1 MKKRTLLT
9 LIAVTLLTVVVAG
22 TAAAGSPEDMVAA
35 YHKAIQTGDIEAA
48 KGMLAEDLLLFEDG
62 IAETSL
68 KHYAKG
74 HMKSDVAFAA
84 QMKRKL
90 ENQASWIDGDTAT
103 VSSTYD
109 VKTKYKRRR
118 YHIKAAE
125 TMTLKQINGQW
136 IIVHVHWSN
145 HQVKE

>member
-9 LIAVTLLTVVVAG
+9 LIALTLLTVLVAG
-22 TAAAGSPEDMVAA
+22 TAAADTPEEKVAA
-35 YHKAIQTGDIEAA
+35 YHQAIQDGDIEAA

-62 IAETSL
+62 EAETSL

-74 HMKSDVAFAA
+74 HMKSDIAFSA

-90 ENQASWIDGDTAT
+90 QSQTSWIEGDTAT

-109 VKTKYKRRR
+109 LKTKYKGKL
-118 YHIKAAE
+118 YHLKSAE
-125 TMTLKQINGQW
+125 TMTLNQIDGQW
-136 IIVHVHWSN
+136 VIMHMHWSN
-145 HQVKE
+145 HQIKE